1 MDRYL
6 SKEGEVMNIVLVIL
20 SFLTALI
27 PIADR
32 GMQQWQTRQVQVQTV
47 MKPVL
52 PPEPPEVGQPNVVFR
67 DGAWWKYENGNWL
80 VWRQNSQLAQGGSN
94 VVR

>member
-1 MDRYL
+1 
-6 SKEGEVMNIVLVIL
+6 MNVVLVIL

-32 GMQQWQTRQVQVQTV
+32 GMQQWQSRQVQTV

-52 PPEPPEVGQPNVVFR
+52 APTPPEVGQSNVVFR
-67 DGAWWKYENGNWL
+67 NGEWWKYEQGQWL
-80 VWRQNSQLAQGGSN
+80 VWRQNSQLAQGGVN